1 MCSNRG
7 LAPNWDNSHE
17 PTPVPTAQNGLM
29 SLWAIHYTYDTR
41 DTLRASLFDEH
52 QWYLAALADAG
63 AMIAYGPFEDEAEPG
78 ALLIASA
85 PTEQHVE
92 DLVAE
97 DPFVIAGA
105 VADIRIRPWDG
116 HLGPLW
122 QERTPAAPAS

>member
-17 PTPVPTAQNGLM
+17 PTPVPTDQNGLM
-29 SLWAIHYTYDTR
+29 SLGAIHYTYDTR

-78 ALLIASA
+78 ALLIATTLTTSDIHVGTWGAHPTRSPPLMNGSEFVWSA
-85 PTEQHVE
+85 SSTSFT
-92 DLVAE
+92 AMK
-97 DPFVIAGA
+97 
-105 VADIRIRPWDG
+105 
-116 HLGPLW
+116 
-122 QERTPAAPAS
+122 ASTTA